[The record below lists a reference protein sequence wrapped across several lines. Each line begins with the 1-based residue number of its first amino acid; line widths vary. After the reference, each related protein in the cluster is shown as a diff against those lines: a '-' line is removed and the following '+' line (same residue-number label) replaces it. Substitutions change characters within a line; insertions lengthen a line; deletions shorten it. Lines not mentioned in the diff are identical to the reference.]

1 MAALNLDHS
10 SVLTGST
17 DFNTLPDNFG
27 DTDNGPNQVRLPTTA
42 TPLMDP
48 VFSSNT
54 RAERSVTFSI
64 PELGASVRGHL
75 TGRRPAHGLKFPR
88 GYYNK

>member
-10 SVLTGST
+10 SLLTGST
-17 DFNTLPDNFG
+17 DFNTIPDNFG

-42 TPLMDP
+42 TAMITPI
-48 VFSSNT
+48 FSSNK
-54 RAERSVTFSI
+54 RSEINVTYSM
-64 PELGASVRGHL
+64 PDLGATVRGHL